1 MLSPSSDPPM
11 DVQKDAALPAATKEE
26 DLSCCTAASLKVFMV
41 LYSLYMVGLIIWMF
55 KVCENWWQAWPAVFL
70 VLVWVLVLLVLA
82 EQHAKVTLSES
93 SDHCLDLEKGAGP
106 ALTKEEEL
114 AKVNSGIAKGIMVVL
129 DVMMVFYSLF
139 MIGLMIYMVKVSTNN
154 LWDAWSGVVIVLPI
168 WVLSLYMH
176 FQQRAKKRALLSNGS
191 NLSTK
196 LLESTK

>member
-1 MLSPSSDPPM
+1 
-11 DVQKDAALPAATKEE
+11 
-26 DLSCCTAASLKVFMV
+26 MV

-129 DVMMVFYSLF
+129 VRLLLF
-139 MIGLMIYMVKVSTNN
+139 SR
-154 LWDAWSGVVIVLPI
+154 LPI
-168 WVLSLYMH
+168 LLLSL
-176 FQQRAKKRALLSNGS
+176 SS
-191 NLSTK
+191 
-196 LLESTK
+196 